1 MNASIPQTV
10 NTSLIH
16 IGYGGQLVAH
26 GLHSIGCTIM
36 KEAEF
41 NSDKI
46 DLVLTHNEKM
56 KLDISIIVLL
66 TLSSSR
72 N

>member
-1 MNASIPQTV
+1 M
-10 NTSLIH
+10 H
-16 IGYGGQLVAH
+16 IGYGGQLVAL
-26 GLHSIGCTIM
+26 GLHSIGCTVM
-36 KEAEF
+36 NEAEF

-56 KLDISIIVLL
+56 KSDISIIVLL
-66 TLSSSR
+66 TLNSSR